1 MLIVRNICSKKH
13 LIKKIDLKKSFII
26 MNILFNYYI
35 IYFLYYIY
43 NIVTK
48 YQNKKIL

>member
-1 MLIVRNICSKKH
+1 
-13 LIKKIDLKKSFII
+13 

-48 YQNKKIL
+48 YQNKKNFINNLYKIF

>member
-1 MLIVRNICSKKH
+1 
-13 LIKKIDLKKSFII
+13 
-26 MNILFNYYI
+26 MNILFNYFI

-48 YQNKKIL
+48 YQNKQIL